1 MSQATSQQIEDTE
14 SWFVHRGIPH
24 FIEDYSASQDIF
36 TRAAPLLTFIFLIE
50 VLAAVNLHAWWANTL
65 AVIGASGLV
74 VGLWGFVNRW
84 RGWQPLHR
92 PTSIGSV
99 ALAVFVLVPPLVP
112 VVFGGNLV
120 GSAGLVALNVALL
133 AVIYVVTSFGII
145 PLIGWATGRLFRQLT
160 ETLSLFARALPLLLL
175 FVTFLF
181 INAEVWQVSAK
192 LLGPLFLGTVG
203 LFATLGALFILVRL
217 PNEVE
222 GLGAFA
228 SWERVGSMCT
238 NTPVEG
244 VAEAIEGKPQPRP
257 LERIEWVNV
266 GLVILFGQALQVVLV
281 ALLVGAFLVLL
292 GLLIMPPEVIA
303 AWTQADPKLLGT
315 AFGLL
320 GRDVQLTQELLR
332 VAGFLAAFSG
342 LYFAVT
348 AVTDSA
354 YREEF
359 FEEVVGEVREAFAV
373 RAVYLEL
380 MDRQDAEA
388 DPER

>member
-1 MSQATSQQIEDTE
+1 M
-14 SWFVHRGIPH
+14 
-24 FIEDYSASQDIF
+24 
-36 TRAAPLLTFIFLIE
+36 
-50 VLAAVNLHAWWANTL
+50 
-65 AVIGASGLV
+65 
-74 VGLWGFVNRW
+74 
-84 RGWQPLHR
+84 
-92 PTSIGSV
+92 
-99 ALAVFVLVPPLVP
+99 
-112 VVFGGNLV
+112 
-120 GSAGLVALNVALL
+120 
-133 AVIYVVTSFGII
+133 
-145 PLIGWATGRLFRQLT
+145 
-160 ETLSLFARALPLLLL
+160 
-175 FVTFLF
+175 
-181 INAEVWQVSAK
+181 
-192 LLGPLFLGTVG
+192 GTVG